1 MPQEMVSCH
10 GNLCVVFHTHR
21 RIVETVRRHAR
32 SSRADASQS
41 IKDDI
46 CVTSRV
52 GLGANIAHS
61 HVDHRRSLLVA
72 WCARAGTT
80 MWWVVDESRAAAV
93 SDVANRQVEE
103 PNPVHDTT
111 FLRVR
116 LELHDMRERETT
128 WIIFGEFYSHTVRL
142 RRACL
147 VR

>member
-1 MPQEMVSCH
+1 
-10 GNLCVVFHTHR
+10 
-21 RIVETVRRHAR
+21 
-32 SSRADASQS
+32 
-41 IKDDI
+41 
-46 CVTSRV
+46 
-52 GLGANIAHS
+52 
-61 HVDHRRSLLVA
+61 
-72 WCARAGTT
+72 

-147 VR
+147 GKINKSILFAGDLKETEKRGGVSSSVP